1 MENTFAIVEVGGK
14 QYKVWPGMSIAVDR
28 LPVAVGQPVELDKVL
43 LVSQGEQVAVGT
55 PTVPGAKVVAV
66 ATGHGRTRKIIV
78 FKYKPKVRYR
88 RKLGHR
94 QHYTRL
100 SIKEIVVA

>member
-1 MENTFAIVEVGGK
+1 MENTFAVVEIGGK
-14 QYKVWPGMSIAVDR
+14 QYKVSPGMSVTVDR
-28 LPVAVGQPVELDKVL
+28 LPVAVGQSVELDRVL

-55 PTVPGAKVVAV
+55 PTVPGAKVVATV
-66 ATGHGRTRKIIV
+66 MGHGRARKIIV

-100 SIKEIVVA
+100 SIKEIVV